1 MAEREDMQILIELK
15 NVSKEYKMDSG
26 ETGTIALNEVSLMIH
41 KGEFIAI
48 MGTSGSG
55 KSTLLNIIGGMDD
68 MTTGKYYFN
77 GESIHN
83 KNNRG
88 IHLFRKKHISFVFQ
102 SFALME
108 HYTVFENVELPLRAK
123 NVSKKQRKKI
133 VMEQLQKLGIEELA
147 EKMPRQLSGGQQ
159 QRCAIARA
167 LASGNDVIL
176 ADEPTGALDSHNSRE
191 IMEILKELNKEGK
204 TIIIVTHDENI
215 AKETQRVIKI
225 EDGKINKDSTII

>member
-26 ETGTIALNEVSLMIH
+26 ETGTKALNDVSLEIY

-55 KSTLLNIIGGMDD
+55 KSTLLNMIGAMDD
-68 MTTGKYYFN
+68 MTSGEYYFN
-77 GESIHN
+77 GETIHN
-83 KNNRG
+83 KSNKE
-88 IHLFRKKHISFVFQ
+88 IHLFRKGHISFVFQ
-102 SFALME
+102 NFALMD
-108 HYTVFENVELPLRAK
+108 HYTVFENAELSLRAK
-123 NVSKKQRKKI
+123 NISKKQRKKI
-133 VMEQLQKLGIEELA
+133 VMEQLKKLGIEELA

-176 ADEPTGALDSHNSRE
+176 ADEPTGALDSQNSRE
-191 IMEILKELNKEGK
+191 IMEIFKELNKEGK
-204 TIIIVTHDENI
+204 TIIVVTHDENI
-215 AKETQRVIKI
+215 AKETQRIIKI
-225 EDGKINKDSTII
+225 EDGKIVIDK

>member
-1 MAEREDMQILIELK
+1 MPEKESMEIMIELK
-15 NVSKEYKMDSG
+15 NITKEYKMDSG
-26 ETGTIALNEVSLMIH
+26 ERGTMALNGISLVIRQ
-41 KGEFIAI
+41 GEFIAI

-55 KSTLLNIIGGMDD
+55 KSTLLNIIGAMDD
-68 MTTGKYYFN
+68 MTTGGYYFN
-77 GESIHN
+77 GETIHN
-83 KNNRG
+83 KSNRE

-102 SFALME
+102 NFALMD

-123 NVSKKQRKKI
+123 NISKKQRKI
-133 VMEQLQKLGIEELA
+133 IIMEQLKKLGIEELA
-147 EKMPRQLSGGQQ
+147 EKMPGQLSGGQQ

-176 ADEPTGALDSHNSRE
+176 ADEPTGALDSRNSRE
-191 IMEILKELNKEGK
+191 IMGILKELNKEGK

-225 EDGKINKDSTII
+225 EDGKINEDNS

>member
-26 ETGTIALNEVSLMIH
+26 ETGTMALNGVSLMIH
-41 KGEFIAI
+41 RGEFIAI

-55 KSTLLNIIGGMDD
+55 KSTLLNIIGAMDD
-68 MTTGKYYFN
+68 ATTGEYYFN
-77 GESIHN
+77 GEMVHN
-83 KNNRG
+83 KNNRE

-102 SFALME
+102 NFALMD

-133 VMEQLQKLGIEELA
+133 ILEQLKKLGIEELA

-176 ADEPTGALDSHNSRE
+176 ADEPTGALDSRNSKE
-191 IMEILKELNKEGK
+191 IMGIFKELNKEGK
-204 TIIIVTHDENI
+204 TIIVVTHDENI
-215 AKETQRVIKI
+215 AKETQRIIKI
-225 EDGKINKDSTII
+225 EDGKIVIDK

>member
-26 ETGTIALNEVSLMIH
+26 ETGTMALNGVSLMIH
-41 KGEFIAI
+41 RGEFIAI

-55 KSTLLNIIGGMDD
+55 KSTLLNIIGAMDD
-68 MTTGKYYFN
+68 VTTGEYYFK
-77 GESIHN
+77 GETVHN
-83 KNNRG
+83 KNNRE

-102 SFALME
+102 NFALMD

-133 VMEQLQKLGIEELA
+133 ILEQLKKLGIEELA

-176 ADEPTGALDSHNSRE
+176 ADEPTGALDSRNSRE
-191 IMEILKELNKEGK
+191 IMGIFKELNKEGK
-204 TIIIVTHDENI
+204 TIIVVTHDENI
-215 AKETQRVIKI
+215 AKETQRIIKI
-225 EDGKINKDSTII
+225 EDGKIVIDK